1 MFICLTKAPL
11 QKLYSPAA
19 MKQYVGS
26 GFNKICLTLAK
37 IVAKPKEKEQSHNTW
52 ISTRTDSY

>member
-1 MFICLTKAPL
+1 
-11 QKLYSPAA
+11 

-37 IVAKPKEKEQSHNTW
+37 IVAKPKEK
-52 ISTRTDSY
+52 RTVTQYMDFNPDGFILALFMNL